1 MIVVVVVTGEGGRNK
16 IRYPYKKSYSQEKKE
31 ARASCRPSKQ
41 SEMMY
46 VFRVT
51 AFFVVVSW
59 YSDGRERRR
68 GRKERVEKKTRKK

>member
-1 MIVVVVVTGEGGRNK
+1 MIVVVVTGEGGRNK

-51 AFFVVVSW
+51 AFFLLFHGIVT
-59 YSDGRERRR
+59 
-68 GRKERVEKKTRKK
+68 VEEGEEEEKSGWKKKTRKK